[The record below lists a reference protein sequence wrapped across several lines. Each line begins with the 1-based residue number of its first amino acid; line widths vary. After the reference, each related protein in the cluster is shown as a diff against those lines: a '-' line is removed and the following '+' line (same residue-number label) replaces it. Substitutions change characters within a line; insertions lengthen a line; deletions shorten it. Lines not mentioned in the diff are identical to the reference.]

1 MIYILQIGAVAV
13 GLGLVS
19 LFNINNQRNTKLLLA
34 FSGAYLFSIV
44 ILHFL
49 PELFAHR
56 SPEIGL
62 YILAGFLLQILLDFY
77 STGLEHGH
85 YHKEHF
91 AESILPLGAIAGLFI
106 HEFFEGIPIAMQDDE
121 ASTNM
126 LLIAIV
132 LHKVPVTIVL
142 FSLLSALNLSKKKLW
157 LAMVLFAVFSPLGTL
172 LGDFVKPLTA
182 YSHEFTAFAT
192 GIFLHV
198 STTILFESS
207 NNHKYNFAKLLVVVL
222 GMLLAYLSILGFSH

>member
-1 MIYILQIGAVAV
+1 MYILQIGAVV
-13 GLGLVS
+13 IGLLLVAI
-19 LFNINNQRNTKLLLA
+19 FNINSQRNTKMLLA

-49 PELFAHR
+49 PELFEHR
-56 SPEIGL
+56 GTEIGL
-62 YILAGFLLQILLDFY
+62 FILGGFLLQILLDFY

-91 AESILPLGAIAGLFI
+91 AESMLPLSAIAGLFV
-106 HEFFEGIPIAMQDDE
+106 HEFFEGIPVAMQADE
-121 ASTNM
+121 ASTNV

-142 FSLLSALNLSKKKLW
+142 FSLLSALHLSKPKLW
-157 LAMVLFAVFSPLGTL
+157 LAMALFAVFSPLGTL
-172 LGDFVKPLTA
+172 LGDFVRPLTQ

-207 NNHKYNFAKLLVVVL
+207 SNHKYNFAKLMVVVL
-222 GMLLAYLSILGFSH
+222 GMVLAYFSILGFSH

>member
-1 MIYILQIGAVAV
+1 MIYLLQIAAVAI
-13 GLGLVS
+13 GLGLVAI
-19 LFNINNQRNTKLLLA
+19 FNINSQRNTKLLLA

-49 PELFAHR
+49 PELYENHG
-56 SPEIGL
+56 PEIGL

-91 AESILPLGAIAGLFI
+91 AESILPLSAIGGLFI

-121 ASTNM
+121 ESTNV
-126 LLIAIV
+126 LLMAIV
-132 LHKVPVTIVL
+132 LHKIPVTIVL
-142 FSLLSALNLSKKKLW
+142 YSLLSSLNLSKKKLW
-157 LAMVLFAVFSPLGTL
+157 LAILLFAVFSPLGTL
-172 LGDFVKPLTA
+172 LGDYVRPLTK

-207 NNHKYNFAKLLVVVL
+207 HNHKYNFTKILVVIM
-222 GMLLAYLSILGFSH
+222 GMLLAYLSLLTF